1 MGLFTQ
7 EFLTERR
14 EEFMGLISKF
24 EYEIN
29 GGEKWLTA
37 TERSRQIVGNY
48 IRFTLLFPNVLQS
61 DYSITAIRII
71 DVNNKEIARRDL
83 SVDVNS
89 IQTVLFVLSI
99 SYQEV

>member
-29 GGEKWLTA
+29 GGERWLTA
-37 TERSRQIVGNY
+37 TERSRQIDEYGGTCYNDRKY
-48 IRFTLLFPNVLQS
+48 
-61 DYSITAIRII
+61 
-71 DVNNKEIARRDL
+71 L
-83 SVDVNS
+83 SS
-89 IQTVLFVLSI
+89 L
-99 SYQEV
+99 